1 MKEILTLLKVQL
13 IEIHENVVVDILTLK
28 NVITPSAIFPL
39 ILSSVLAI
47 KFSNLLILFFLIFYI
62 LDFITGILATIV
74 QLKKDPEKHAEM
86 IERKKR
92 KGMPYWVESDRIVRG
107 CVKMIIYIQLLIL
120 SYIVTAAINNKQ
132 LQLHESVIPLSIFEI
147 MLVLCITAEFVSN
160 LENSKRAG
168 FDIIQLL
175 SDGFSKFWRIFRVI
189 KTGKD
194 E

>member
-1 MKEILTLLKVQL
+1 MKEILIL
-13 IEIHENVVVDILTLK
+13 IKNHLIDLHENIVVDILTMK

-39 ILSSVLAI
+39 IFSSLLAI
-47 KFSNLLILFFLIFYI
+47 KFSNLLILFFMIFYV

-74 QLKKDPEKHAEM
+74 EIKKHPEKHAKRIEM
-86 IERKKR
+86 RKR
-92 KGMPYWVESDRIVRG
+92 KGLPYWVESDRIVRG

-120 SYIVTAAINNKQ
+120 SYIVTTAINNKQ
-132 LQLHESVIPLSIFEI
+132 FQLHQSVMPLSVFEL

-160 LENSKRAG
+160 LENSKRAD

-175 SDGFSKFWRIFRVI
+175 SDGLSKFWRIFRVI